1 MANNRNCGCRNRGCS
16 GCVALGSVAG
26 PFSNCGRPA
35 CEQYYRNPPY
45 YNGPCAPGPWPPKH
59 CMPCCWP
66 WPPMQ
71 PQSCAP
77 APEEVENCLP
87 CALFTRN
94 APVDVVLPT
103 TPQVETAALTS
114 GIVPLGQ
121 TVGNSDY
128 FRACPRGGVEILHG
142 GTYLAVYS
150 ANIPVAQA
158 VSTDL
163 SLALSGTTLSG
174 STQTLTSAT
183 TDTAVTSVTG
193 MAIFTAECGDLLTL
207 RSSAAISIS
216 TPAVVQNVFTLT
228 LIRVCPGSTC

>member
-1 MANNRNCGCRNRGCS
+1 
-16 GCVALGSVAG
+16 
-26 PFSNCGRPA
+26 
-35 CEQYYRNPPY
+35 
-45 YNGPCAPGPWPPKH
+45 
-59 CMPCCWP
+59 MP
-66 WPPMQ
+66 
-71 PQSCAP
+71 
-77 APEEVENCLP
+77 
-87 CALFTRN
+87 
-94 APVDVVLPT
+94 
-103 TPQVETAALTS
+103 
-114 GIVPLGQ
+114 
-121 TVGNSDY
+121 TV
-128 FRACPRGGVEILHG
+128 CPRGGVEILHG